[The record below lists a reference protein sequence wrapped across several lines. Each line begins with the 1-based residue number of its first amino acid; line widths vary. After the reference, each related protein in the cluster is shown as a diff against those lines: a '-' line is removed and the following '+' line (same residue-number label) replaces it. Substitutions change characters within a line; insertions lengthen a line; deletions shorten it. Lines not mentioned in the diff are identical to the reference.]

1 MLSDRDYMRPGQ
13 PAHPWQ
19 RPLGSVIK
27 PLIWANVLV
36 FLFTGLGRTADP
48 SSFSGGFFELLHLH
62 PYYIHKWEV
71 WRLGTYMFVHGGFTH
86 LFFNMWGLHLFGR
99 LVEDR
104 LGPQRFLRLYFIS
117 GVLGGLAWL
126 LANWW
131 APIVVSLDPRLAP
144 DSIAALQRLGAQVVS
159 YQGEAGATG
168 PAAAFTAVPGVRV
181 LSALGGVVGASGAV
195 FGVMM
200 AAAMTAPNLRILLL
214 LPPVPMK
221 LKTFVALYAL
231 LEAGMAWT
239 SATGQ
244 MGSRIAH
251 LAHLGGLAGAFLY
264 MKHLG
269 HSSPWSSC
277 RSLLDAWRGR
287 RARRHFQKL
296 MGGSSAGAGPASAE
310 VDRIL
315 DKIGHEGMQ
324 SLTEA
329 ERQTLQD
336 AGRRFRDNRGH

>member
-1 MLSDRDYMRPGQ
+1 MLSDRDYMRPGE
-13 PAHPWQ
+13 PGGPWQ
-19 RPLGSVIK
+19 RQLGSVVK
-27 PLIWANVLV
+27 PLIWANVIV
-36 FLFTGLGRTADP
+36 FLCTELGRLAAPDTVNITD
-48 SSFSGGFFELLHLH
+48 LLNLH
-62 PYYIHKWEV
+62 PYYLRRGEF
-71 WRLGTYMFVHGGFTH
+71 WRLGTYMFAHGGLTH
-86 LFFNMWGLHLFGR
+86 LFFNMWGLYLFGR

-117 GVLGGLAWL
+117 GIIGGLAWL

-131 APIVVSLDPRLAP
+131 GTIVVSLDPRLPLA
-144 DSIAALQRLGAQVVS
+144 SIAALQRLGAQVGS
-159 YQGEAGATG
+159 YQGEMVGSG
-168 PAAAFTAVPGVRV
+168 PASAFLAVDGVRV
-181 LSALGGVVGASGAV
+181 LRALGGVVGASGAV

-231 LEAGMAWT
+231 IEIALAWT
-239 SATGQ
+239 SAATHA
-244 MGSRIAH
+244 GSRIAH
-251 LAHLGGLAGAFLY
+251 LAHLGGLAGAFVY

-269 HSSPWSSC
+269 HSSPWDVC
-277 RSLLDAWRGR
+277 RNLVDAWRGR
-287 RARRHFQKL
+287 RTRRHFQKI
-296 MGGSSAGAGPASAE
+296 MGGHSAGTGPAAAE

-336 AGRRFRDNRGH
+336 AGRRFREARGR